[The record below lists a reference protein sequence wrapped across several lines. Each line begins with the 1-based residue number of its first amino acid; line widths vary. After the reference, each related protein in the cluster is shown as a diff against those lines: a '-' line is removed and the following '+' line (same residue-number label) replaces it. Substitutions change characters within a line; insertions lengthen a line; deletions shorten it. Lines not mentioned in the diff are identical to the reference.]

1 MATRG
6 KNALDDKG
14 YVVYTR
20 TSTNKLWESARQKQE
35 SIIKNYY
42 SAVNTEPQQVDYQN
56 VADYL
61 RRMGDKERTKE
72 AALIEQYTGLKVTSQ
87 TEAMEFIKDF
97 NEFLIGKEQ
106 YRKAYERIQN
116 ALANEKIKQG
126 KGTDGLPPAISSL
139 FNSKF
144 GEIFGKKISSYINR
158 HQKDVIENTDKFVDD
173 LIAFVDKKYDEVLEL
188 TLKELLTYT
197 TKEED
202 KFGTIEGYKELYEL
216 YTQNK
221 YFKEI
226 YHQSMRSALS
236 LDGFNKAI
244 KDLVKKE
251 GGDTFFKKNVKKRR
265 EARGRTIT
273 NLGFKLEGRAGSRVR
288 GIADEFIESLEDF
301 EVSIGTEGTKVSF
314 QLPGNMS
321 KTDNMVFILEGQV
334 DTDEI
339 YKEFM
344 EMNKNLDSAE
354 NLEKVNKEMKR
365 YWDEHLSKLGNGF
378 IIFKSNK
385 MYGIDNIQKDGGF
398 IAGDYAL
405 GNFQNFASSSELQKR
420 LDITKFVK
428 VVSNTIQGAILE
440 GEIGPIETWLHTY
453 VCECIAKLLLDD
465 WEKIGEDAAQT
476 GPTAIHVL
484 TLEGINIPISVYL
497 YCLADALAKTV
508 EDIEKGDLVK
518 IKLLPSENLYPTVED
533 YYKDGD
539 VMVEN
544 TSKNEAKRTSRPKVP
559 NVAIAWNKQRNDALT
574 KYKISVNFYK
584 NFRKIVLDNLKP
596 PTP

>member
-14 YVVYTR
+14 YVVYKR
-20 TSTNKLWESARQKQE
+20 ESTNVRWESARQKQE
-35 SIIKNYY
+35 AIINSYY

-56 VADYL
+56 VANYL
-61 RRMGDKERTKE
+61 RGMGDRERAKET
-72 AALIEQYTGLKVTSQ
+72 ALIEKYTGLKLTNQ
-87 TEAMEFIKDF
+87 TQAMDFVKNF
-97 NEFLIGKEQ
+97 NELLIGKEQ

-116 ALANEKIKQG
+116 AKANEKIKKG

-139 FNSKF
+139 FSSKF
-144 GEIFGKKISSYINR
+144 GEIFGQKIGRFINN
-158 HQKDVIENTDKFVDD
+158 HKEDAINNTDKFVDD

-197 TKEED
+197 TQEND
-202 KFGTIEGYKELYEL
+202 KYGTKEGYQELYEL

-226 YHQSMRSALS
+226 YHQSMRSAIS
-236 LDGFNKAI
+236 LDGFKKAI
-244 KDLVKKE
+244 KDLTKKE
-251 GGDTFFKKNVKKRR
+251 GGEAFFKKNVKKRR

-273 NLGFKLEGRAGSRVR
+273 NMGFKLEGRAGARVR
-288 GIADEFIESLEDF
+288 GIADEFIESLEDAS
-301 EVSIGTEGTKVSF
+301 VTLNDKGTKVSF

-321 KTDNMVFILEGQV
+321 KTDNMVFILEGEV
-334 DTDEI
+334 NTDEI
-339 YKEFM
+339 FKDFM

-365 YWDEHLSKLGNGF
+365 YWDEHLSKLGEGF

-405 GNFQNFASSSELQKR
+405 GNFENFISNSELQQR
-420 LDITKFVK
+420 LDIVKFVK
-428 VVSNTIQGAILE
+428 VVSNTIEGAILE
-440 GEIGPIETWLHTY
+440 DEISPIETWLHTY

-465 WEKIGEDAAQT
+465 WEKIGEEAGKT

-484 TLEGINIPISVYL
+484 TLEGINVPMSVYL
-497 YCLADALAKTV
+497 YCLADALSKTV

-518 IKLLPSENLYPTVED
+518 IKLLPSENLYPKVED
-533 YYKDGD
+533 YYTDSD

-544 TSKNEAKRTSRPKVP
+544 TSKNEAKRASRPKVP
-559 NVAIAWNKQRNDALT
+559 NVSIAWNKQRNDALT

-584 NFRKIVLDNLKP
+584 NFKKIVLDNLKAP
-596 PTP
+596 